1 MVSADLDTP
10 GRETQNKANPPTV
23 DATGARH
30 DASETPTSS
39 QSNHT
44 LTGGDETP
52 RALGGSDEVAE
63 PKEGNKEDVALAAQE
78 EERPQRSKA
87 QIALIMFSLAM
98 GVLLVALDITIVTT
112 ALVRYPANPLRY
124 YSLS

>member
-1 MVSADLDTP
+1 MDLSTDLDTP
-10 GRETQNKANPPTV
+10 GRETQNKANPPNV
-23 DATGARH
+23 DLTGARH

-44 LTGGDETP
+44 LRGGDETP
-52 RALGGSDEVAE
+52 RALGGSDEVAG
-63 PKEGNKEDVALAAQE
+63 PKEGDKEDVVLVAQE

-112 ALVRYPANPLRY
+112 ALVR
-124 YSLS
+124 SLDKFLDFCS

>member
-1 MVSADLDTP
+1 MSADLDTP

-23 DATGARH
+23 DATGAPRH

-39 QSNHT
+39 QSKHT
-44 LTGGDETP
+44 LTGSEETP
-52 RALGGSDEVAE
+52 RALGGSDEVAG
-63 PKEGNKEDVALAAQE
+63 PKKEDKEDVVLAAQE

-112 ALVRYPANPLRY
+112 ALVRSPV
-124 YSLS
+124 SLMDLS